1 MLCPLLYS
9 PSSSL
14 LSFSLILH
22 FDIFLLK
29 KKQPKFYSNPLS
41 LRSLFS
47 PVFARLLFPPRSFSI
62 LFIISP
68 HFIHFSFSSLTPS
81 SCLTH
86 NHSRLISITQHLS
99 LLPFFPAWAASLV
112 LLPNGCRL
120 QPRPFFPLLDIFRT
134 LLVKLSTLSF
144 LFF

>member
-22 FDIFLLK
+22 FDIFILK

-99 LLPFFPAWAASLV
+99 LLPFF
-112 LLPNGCRL
+112 LPE
-120 QPRPFFPLLDIFRT
+120 PPLLFCCLTAAVFNQGLFSPFWIFFE
-134 LLVKLSTLSF
+134 LCW
-144 LFF
+144 